1 MVKWL
6 RLYQRD
12 YDEWNYLRK
21 KKELINEKYFLLA
34 FKKIVDKVNNKNSL
48 GEKGNEYDCKS
59 EKSFKKNSMSKVLK
73 FNFHSFI
80 IV

>member
-48 GEKGNEYDCKS
+48 GEKGNEYDCKW
-59 EKSFKKNSMSKVLK
+59 KKL
-73 FNFHSFI
+73 
-80 IV
+80 